1 MDSAKVAMKIA
12 KNVKVLNR
20 PIALHVNKT
29 FILMKMEFA
38 EFVIQIMVSLFLVN
52 IVNDVIHHVYHALQL
67 IVFLAQ
73 CVFKNYHLLK

>member
-1 MDSAKVAMKIA
+1 
-12 KNVKVLNR
+12 
-20 PIALHVNKT
+20 
-29 FILMKMEFA
+29 MKMEFA

-52 IVNDVIHHVYHALQL
+52 IVKDVIHHVYHVLQL